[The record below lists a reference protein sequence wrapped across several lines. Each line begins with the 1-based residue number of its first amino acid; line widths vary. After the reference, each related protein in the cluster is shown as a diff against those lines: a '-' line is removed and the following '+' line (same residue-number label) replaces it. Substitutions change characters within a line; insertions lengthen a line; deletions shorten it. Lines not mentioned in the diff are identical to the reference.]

1 MEGVKSLYVFVACE
15 RYNGLDLSATHCVFP
30 AVAWTTFSVHIFF
43 LFFLMFLLMIVFP
56 SIISLSFLDHLKD
69 IIDIIASRSNVLANF
84 SFIFK
89 IDQCFFMI

>member
-43 LFFLMFLLMIVFP
+43 FFFDVLVNDCI
-56 SIISLSFLDHLKD
+56 SI
-69 IIDIIASRSNVLANF
+69 NYF
-84 SFIFK
+84 S
-89 IDQCFFMI
+89 QVS